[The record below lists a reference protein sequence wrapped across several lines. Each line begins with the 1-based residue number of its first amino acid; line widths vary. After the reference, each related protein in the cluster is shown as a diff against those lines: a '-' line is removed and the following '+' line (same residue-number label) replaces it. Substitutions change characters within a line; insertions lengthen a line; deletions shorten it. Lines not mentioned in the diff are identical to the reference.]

1 MALNYSRRLDQLHR
15 LNEELAEAPSK
26 PVFTDG
32 YVLSGLLSKFKICF
46 DISWKL
52 MKDILIG
59 DLGIVDFP
67 KGSPREVIAISAY
80 NGLIADDEVWL
91 EMLKLRNEFSH
102 IYDGDAAV
110 QAAHTVIDRY
120 IGELASFE
128 KDMQGR
134 VGEKGIF
141 QAPITHPN
149 IHYRIP

>member
-1 MALNYSRRLDQLHR
+1 MAWSYSRRLDQLHR
-15 LNEELAEAPSK
+15 HNEELSEAPGK
-26 PVFTDG
+26 PVFSDD

-52 MKDILIG
+52 MKDILVG

-80 NGLIADDEVWL
+80 NGLIDDDEVWL
-91 EMLKLRNEFSH
+91 EMLKLRNELSH

-128 KDMQGR
+128 KDMRAR

-141 QAPITHPN
+141 Q
-149 IHYRIP
+149 